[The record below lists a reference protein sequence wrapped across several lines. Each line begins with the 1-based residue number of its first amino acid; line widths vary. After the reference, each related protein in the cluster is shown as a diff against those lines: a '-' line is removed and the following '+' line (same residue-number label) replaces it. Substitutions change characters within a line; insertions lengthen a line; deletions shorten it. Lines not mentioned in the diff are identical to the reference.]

1 MICTNCHKTNDNDAQ
16 FCVYCGSDIK
26 PITGKKVWNVG
37 GEPDNDIIQDYPM
50 VSGHHC
56 QIFSEGNKLVIQD
69 LDSKN
74 GTYVN
79 GERIPPFQNIPF
91 NSDDAIC
98 LGSHRLSPD
107 ILSSILYRQ
116 VIPSQKPEPAWTGKI
131 RISIGRGPE
140 NDIVLDFPQISYE
153 HAWLIKDNGNWI
165 IEDRNSKNHTFV
177 NDRSKPV
184 SECKI
189 RPEDTIYFGSYKIS
203 ATRLLSLKK
212 NTAFGRSEL
221 HPVVIKHAETI
232 FGRDPSSTV
241 HLNYPQISWHH
252 AKLIHTK
259 DGFLLQDLG
268 SSNGTFVNGR
278 RITSCHVT
286 PQDTIS
292 FGSFVFKLTSDLK
305 HIERRDYRGDI
316 RIDADEITVVA
327 GNRTL
332 LDKISLSIFPSEFV
346 GLMGPS
352 GAGKTTLLLAFNG
365 YSMPKSGCSLI
376 NGKSLYENYDSF
388 RGSIGYVPQDD
399 IIHPELTVYEALYY
413 TAKLRLPSDTT
424 DKEISALIDKVS
436 TQLGL
441 LNPNKNIDVRNVIIG
456 SAEKKGISGGQRKRV
471 NLAMELLTDPSLLFL
486 DEPTSGLS
494 SQDTLV
500 VMDVLRKFADE
511 GKTIILT
518 IHQPSLEAYK
528 KMDNVIILSSGKLM
542 YYGPAHPDSLTFF
555 NPDSPAEEVIN
566 NADNALKG
574 LATQKEEYWQR
585 KYNQSE
591 YCKTYVEER
600 KNKECK
606 INPTSKKHRKHS
618 RPFNLRQWW
627 TLTSRY
633 FTVKMKDTVN
643 TAILLLQAPVIA
655 FLIAVVFYEK
665 DTFPYAYT
673 PLFLLI
679 VSALWFGTSNSARE
693 IVAEN
698 AIYKRERMVNLKII
712 SYVLSKFAVLSLLCF
727 IQCAVIVVVV
737 YFSLNLQGNFLLIFG
752 VTFLAALAGISIG
765 LFISSVSRTQQAA
778 IAIVPLVLLP
788 MVILGGGMLPVAK
801 MNKPSVVLSYAVPSR
816 WSYEQIIHIEYNNDN
831 DINTNDPSRSDLLNI
846 SIDHTN
852 ELFDKEKKED
862 EFLLAVICG
871 FIVGFIGLTMLV
883 LKRKDLV

>member
-1 MICTNCHKTNDNDAQ
+1 MICTNCQKNNDDDAQ
-16 FCVYCGSDIK
+16 FCVYCGSDVRPMIRN
-26 PITGKKVWNVG
+26 KVWNVG
-37 GEPDNDIIQDYPM
+37 GAPDNDIVQDYPM

-56 QIFSEGNKLVIQD
+56 RIFSEGNKLTIQD

-74 GTYVN
+74 GTYIN
-79 GERIPPFQNIPF
+79 GKRIPPFQNIPF
-91 NSDDAIC
+91 SSDDEIC
-98 LGSHRLSPD
+98 LGSRRLSPD
-107 ILSSILYRQ
+107 IVSSIFSEP
-116 VIPSQKPEPAWTGKI
+116 VIPTQEPGPAWTGKT
-131 RISIGRGPE
+131 RLSIGRGPE
-140 NDIVLDFPQISYE
+140 NDIILDFPQISYE
-153 HAWLIKDNGNWI
+153 HAWLIKDNGKWI

-177 NDRSKPV
+177 NDRSRPV
-184 SECKI
+184 SHCKI

-203 ATRLLSLKK
+203 ASRLLNLKK
-212 NTAFGRSEL
+212 NTALGRSEVR
-221 HPVVIKHAETI
+221 PITIKEAETI
-232 FGRDPSSTV
+232 FGRDPASTV

-252 AKLIHTK
+252 AKLVHTK
-259 DGFLLQDLG
+259 DGFILQDLG

-278 RITSCHVT
+278 RITSCYVT
-286 PQDTIS
+286 PNDTIS

-365 YSMPKSGCSLI
+365 YSIPKSGCSLI
-376 NGKSLYENYDSF
+376 NGESLYENYDSF

-424 DKEISALIDKVS
+424 DKEISALIDKVL

-441 LNPNKNIDVRNVIIG
+441 LNQNKNIDVRNVIIG

-500 VMDVLRKFADE
+500 VMDVLRKFADD

-542 YYGPAHPDSLTFF
+542 YYGPAYPDSLTFF
-555 NPDSPAEEVIN
+555 NPGTPSEKVTD

-574 LATQKEEYWQR
+574 LATRSAEEWQKEY
-585 KYNQSE
+585 KKSD
-591 YCKTYVEER
+591 YCKEYVENR
-600 KNKECK
+600 KNQECR
-606 INPTSKKHRKHS
+606 INTIGKRQQTSA
-618 RPFNLRQWW
+618 PFNLRQCR
-627 TLTSRY
+627 TLTCRY
-633 FTVKMKDTVN
+633 FSVKRKDIVN

-655 FLIAVVFYEK
+655 ILIAWAFEGDK
-665 DTFPYAYT
+665 NLTST
-673 PLFLLI
+673 SLFLLVI
-679 VSALWFGTSNSARE
+679 SAIWFGTSNSARE
-693 IVAEN
+693 IVAEK
-698 AIYKRERMVNLKII
+698 AIYKRERMVNLKIP
-712 SYVLSKFAVLSLLCF
+712 SYVFSKYAILGILCL
-727 IQCAVIVVVV
+727 IQCAV
-737 YFSLNLQGNFLLIFG
+737 
-752 VTFLAALAGISIG
+752 LAGIVHPSLELKGDFYLILGVTVLASIVGLSIG
-765 LFISSVSRTQQAA
+765 FFISSLTKTQQQAVA
-778 IAIVPLVLLP
+778 FLPLILIP
-788 MVILGGGMLPVAK
+788 MVILGGGMRPVK
-801 MNKPSVVLSYAVPSR
+801 EMKDHTRILSHFMPSR
-816 WSYEQIIHIEYNNDN
+816 WAYEQIIHVEQDGEDKDKNK
-831 DINTNDPSRSDLLNI
+831 
-846 SIDHTN
+846 N
-852 ELFDKEKKED
+852 ELSVQNQMPDQNVNKTDHLFGDYKKSD
-862 EFLLAVICG
+862 EFILAVLIGG
-871 FIVGFIGLTMLV
+871 FIILPMLLTMFV
-883 LKRKDLV
+883 LKRRDQA